1 MKFVKRKAKTA
12 KAKETNS
19 YFEERKRQFLEDVVN
34 TVQMEEIPADLI
46 INWDQTGIRIVPSSS
61 WTMALCGSKR
71 VEIKAKRQI
80 TALFCGN
87 ILGDFLPI
95 QVIYKGKTN
104 RCHPK
109 FDFPLDWDITHSP
122 RHWSTEET
130 MVQYIKNIIFS
141 YVTSTRELLRC
152 NSPALVIIDNF
163 KGQVSTKINELLE
176 SHDIHTCLLP
186 PNTTD
191 RLQPLD
197 IAVNKPAKD
206 YMRQKFD
213 EWYSEQITR
222 QLNGRSEEEIDN
234 FELEP
239 INLSMVCMKE
249 VSADWLVQMFTYLA
263 DNPQFLVN
271 GFLKSG
277 INAALD
283 GCLEDDNSMEDEV
296 TSDNDSDSDD
306 DDNSFIDD
314 AG

>member
-1 MKFVKRKAKTA
+1 MSSLTISRVK
-12 KAKETNS
+12 
-19 YFEERKRQFLEDVVN
+19 Y
-34 TVQMEEIPADLI
+34 
-46 INWDQTGIRIVPSSS
+46 
-61 WTMALCGSKR
+61 
-71 VEIKAKRQI
+71 
-80 TALFCGN
+80 
-87 ILGDFLPI
+87 
-95 QVIYKGKTN
+95 
-104 RCHPK
+104 
-109 FDFPLDWDITHSP
+109 PL
-122 RHWSTEET
+122 
-130 MVQYIKNIIFS
+130 
-141 YVTSTRELLRC
+141 
-152 NSPALVIIDNF
+152 
-163 KGQVSTKINELLE
+163 KINELLE

-239 INLSMVCMKE
+239 INLSMVRMKE
-249 VSADWLVQMFTYLA
+249 VSANWLVQMFTYLA

-283 GCLEDDNSMEDEV
+283 GCLEDDSMEDEV

-314 AG
+314 DDDWVSRVTSARAVLMLVKASVAGGGH